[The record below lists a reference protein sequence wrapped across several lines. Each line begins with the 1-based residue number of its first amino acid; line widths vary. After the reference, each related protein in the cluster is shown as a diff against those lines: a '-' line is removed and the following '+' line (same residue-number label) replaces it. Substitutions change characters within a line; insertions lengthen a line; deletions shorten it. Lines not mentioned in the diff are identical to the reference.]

1 MEASDK
7 LTVKDLAVAMSYTQQ
22 QASSTPSTE
31 EVAEKI
37 SGATGG
43 VVSQTT
49 LGNSYLRRLIVGAV
63 QSVDGAP
70 ETCAQSEQDGWL
82 ENMVEGLFGWLGVGN
97 DPEDC
102 DTGHEEGS
110 DIWRE
115 DAGLRAGPITTT
127 ETASAPEVEPTP
139 EIEVPPIDLTPYEWL
154 IGVYTGC
161 EAMSV
166 SEAELLLTEAS
177 LEQLAA
183 TLRVGASDFA
193 EPASTALPEADIES
207 DDNNRARPLE
217 WSAPVV
223 SGHISPEASDT
234 AASGA
239 ALEDVFQAHLADTMA
254 EEFGTATLEQI
265 RGAITLATSLGRTE
279 VAAHMQARL
288 ARANQYALVAT
299 LNVEDSGRYA
309 ANSDSTF
316 CNVYAYDFVTAMG
329 AYIPRTWWYEGT
341 IAQIQ
346 GGATAV
352 TIAEYQARLVA
363 GESVA
368 GLITPIYGETV
379 RELSANG
386 LNDWMQ
392 TWGASFGWEQA
403 GSMTAAQ
410 EAANAGSVVV
420 VLATGSPGHI
430 SVVLAEKGDL
440 TAARDGNGEVFAP
453 LQSQAGAHNVNHDNL
468 SSGEDTD
475 QWWEDYRHTEGAAW
489 INTGSASSPIVSP
502 ESLGR

>member
-1 MEASDK
+1 
-7 LTVKDLAVAMSYTQQ
+7 MSYTQQ

-43 VVSQTT
+43 VVSQST
-49 LGNSYLRRLIVGAV
+49 LGNAYLKKLIVGAT
-63 QSVDGAP
+63 QSMSGAP

-82 ENMVEGLFGWLGVGN
+82 ENMVEGLFGWLGIGN
-97 DPEDC
+97 DPESC
-102 DTGHEEGS
+102 DTGHEEDS

-127 ETASAPEVEPTP
+127 ETATEATTEATTEVPTAPRRRP
-139 EIEVPPIDLTPYEWL
+139 EIRVPRVDLTPYEWL

-161 EAMSV
+161 EALSV
-166 SEAELLLTEAS
+166 SEAEQLLTEAS
-177 LEQLAA
+177 LKQLAA
-183 TLRVGASDFA
+183 TLHVGASDFV
-193 EPASTALPEADIES
+193 EPTSTALPEADIES

-217 WSAPVV
+217 WSAPVA
-223 SGHISPEASDT
+223 SGHLSPEASDT
-234 AASGA
+234 EATGS
-239 ALEDVFQAHLADTMA
+239 ALEDVFQAHLADMMA

-265 RGAITLATSLGRTE
+265 RGAITLAASLGRRE
-279 VAAHMQARL
+279 VVAHMQARL

-299 LNVEDSGRYA
+299 LNVEDSSRYA
-309 ANSDSTF
+309 ASGSDTF

-329 AYIPRTWWYEGT
+329 AYIPRTWWYDTT
-341 IAQIQ
+341 IAQLQ

-352 TIAEYQARLVA
+352 TIAEYQARLLA
-363 GESVA
+363 GESVD

-386 LNDWMQ
+386 LNDWML

-403 GSMTAAQ
+403 DSMTAAQ

-420 VLATGSPGHI
+420 ILATGSPGHI

-440 TAARDGNGEVFAP
+440 TAARDGSGEVVAP
-453 LQSQAGAHNVNHDNL
+453 LQSQAGAYNVNHDNL
-468 SSGEDTD
+468 SNGEDDD